1 MPTKI
6 EWAKEVWNPITGCTP
21 ISEGCKNCYAKILAN
36 GRLKGRYGYPKDR
49 PFGGK
54 EPNGEAMEIYL
65 ETTNPSLAS
74 EWSHRDI
81 HQDD

>member
-1 MPTKI
+1 MNQNHWHRQRRRGNHHESRNT
-6 EWAKEVWNPITGCTP
+6 
-21 ISEGCKNCYAKILAN
+21 L
-36 GRLKGRYGYPKDR
+36 RGRYGYPKDR